1 VSVGESRPARIDLHT
16 HSTAS
21 DGLLAPA
28 ALVRRA
34 ADAGLTL
41 IGLTD
46 HDTTNG
52 LAEAQVAGARLAV
65 TVIAGVEI
73 NTDLP
78 EGQGEAHVLGYH
90 LDVDQPAFQATLS
103 VLRDAREK
111 RGERMVEQLRAQG
124 VNVEWSRVRELAQG
138 TVGRPHVARALIEAG
153 YATDMN
159 DAFAR
164 YLTRGRPGYVP
175 RFKLA
180 PEQAIQLIRSAQGV
194 PALAHPAGIPGLA
207 ETRLRALAQVGLL
220 GLECYYGQYDDE
232 TVARLLTLASA
243 HNLIPTGGSD
253 YHGPNVHPTPLGG
266 RWVPPETAERLWQAA
281 LQLRAAPKTTFTLPE
296 AAS

>member
-1 VSVGESRPARIDLHT
+1 VSAGDTRSAHIDLHT

-21 DGLLAPA
+21 DGLYAPA
-28 ALVRRA
+28 ELVKRA

-52 LAEAQVAGARLAV
+52 IAEAQTAGARV
-65 TVIAGVEI
+65 GVVVIPGVEI

-78 EGQGEAHVLGYH
+78 DGQGEAHILGYY
-90 LDVDQPAFQATLS
+90 LDVDQPAFQATLTF
-103 VLRDAREK
+103 LRDAREK
-111 RGERMVEQLRAQG
+111 RGERMVQQLRDHG
-124 VNVEWSRVRELAQG
+124 VTVEWPRVRELAQG

-153 YATDMN
+153 YATDVS

-164 YLTRGRPGYVP
+164 YLTRGKAGYVP

-180 PEQAIQLIRSAQGV
+180 PEQATQLIRSAQGV
-194 PALAHPAGIPGLA
+194 PSLAHPAGIPGLA
-207 ETRLRALAQVGLL
+207 ETLLPALASTGLL

-232 TVARLLTLASA
+232 TIARLLALA
-243 HNLIPTGGSD
+243 NTQGLVPTGGSD
-253 YHGPNVHPTPLGG
+253 YHGPNIHPTPLGG
-266 RWVPPETAERLWQAA
+266 RWVPPETAQRLREASERL
-281 LQLRAAPKTTFTLPE
+281 RSAPPTIFSLPE
-296 AAS
+296 ATH

>member
-1 VSVGESRPARIDLHT
+1 VSAGETRPTRIDLHT

-28 ALVRRA
+28 ELVRQA
-34 ADAGLTL
+34 ADARLTL

-52 LAEAQVAGARLAV
+52 VAEAQAAGASLGV
-65 TVIAGVEI
+65 TVIPGVEI

-78 EGQGEAHVLGYH
+78 AGQGEAHVLGYY
-90 LDVDQPAFQATLS
+90 LDVDQPAFQATLAF
-103 VLRDAREK
+103 LRDAREK
-111 RGERMVEQLRAQG
+111 RGERMVEQLRAHG
-124 VNVEWSRVRELAQG
+124 VEVEWSRVRELAQG

-153 YATDMN
+153 YATDVN

-164 YLTRGRPGYVP
+164 YLTRGKPGYVQ
-175 RFKLA
+175 RFKLS

-207 ETRLRALAQVGLL
+207 ETLLPALAQVGLL
-220 GLECYYGQYDDE
+220 GLECHYGQYDDE
-232 TVARLLTLASA
+232 TVDKLLALASGLQ
-243 HNLIPTGGSD
+243 LIPTGGSD

-266 RWVPPETAERLWQAA
+266 RWVPPETTERLWQAA
-281 LQLRAAPKTTFTLPE
+281 FQLQAAPKTTFTLPD